1 MICMRIELLPA
12 LNGDCIL
19 IEYVPLH
26 FIMIDG
32 GYVDTY
38 KNYLF
43 PRLKE
48 IAGQGGVVDLIVV
61 THIDGDHISGVIKLL
76 EEEELP
82 IEIKHIW
89 YNGYRHVQSIV
100 KVSEVPETFVHKSIC
115 KENSK
120 ETCKPI
126 SARQGCTLSTL
137 IFQKGLVWNE
147 PTGGGVIKAPMTIQ
161 LSKATIHILSPNE
174 TDIENLCDFWRKR
187 LIKDGL
193 LRKEHSAEYWDD
205 AFEFCLSK
213 DKPGF
218 RFHEKK
224 VSKSYDLRKIEEEP
238 YEPDDS
244 VTNGSSIA
252 FVLEAE
258 GKRILFM
265 GDAHAETVVESLNA
279 LYGTENAPF
288 KFDAVKLSHHGSYN
302 NNSPELLRKITCCN
316 WVIST
321 NGDKYNHPDLPTLV
335 HVLIHNNRCKLFFN
349 YKLSVIEELGKLES
363 DEKQEF
369 EIIAPEVGEGISLTI

>member
-1 MICMRIELLPA
+1 MRIELLPA

-43 PRLKE
+43 PKLKG

-205 AFEFCLSK
+205 AFEFSLSK

-218 RFHEKK
+218 HFHEQK
-224 VSKSYDLRKIEEEP
+224 VSMSYNLEKIKEEP
-238 YEPDDS
+238 YAPDDS
-244 VTNGSSIA
+244 ATNGSSIS
-252 FVLEAE
+252 FMIEVD
-258 GKRILFM
+258 GKRILFL
-265 GDAHAETVVESLNA
+265 GDAHAETVVDSLNA
-279 LYGTENAPF
+279 LFGAENVPF
-288 KFDAVKLSHHGSYN
+288 KFDSVKLSHHGSYN
-302 NNSPELLRKITCCN
+302 NNSPELLSKISCPN
-316 WVIST
+316 WLIST
-321 NGDKYNHPDLPTLV
+321 NGDKYNHPDMPTLA
-335 HVLIHNNRCKLFFN
+335 HIITHNAGCQLLFN
-349 YKLSVIEELGKLES
+349 YKLPVGNELCKAEYH
-363 DEKQEF
+363 EKYDF
-369 EIIAPEVGEGISLTI
+369 EIVLPKDGEDISLIV

>member
-120 ETCKPI
+120 ETYKPI

-205 AFEFCLSK
+205 AFEFSLSK

-218 RFHEKK
+218 HFHEQK
-224 VSKSYDLRKIEEEP
+224 VSMSYNLEKIKEEP
-238 YEPDDS
+238 YTPDDS
-244 VTNGSSIA
+244 ATNGSSIS
-252 FVLEAE
+252 FMMEVD
-258 GKRILFM
+258 GKRILFL
-265 GDAHAETVVESLNA
+265 GDAHAETVVDSLNA
-279 LYGTENAPF
+279 LFGAENVPF
-288 KFDAVKLSHHGSYN
+288 KFDSAKLSHHGSYN
-302 NNSPELLRKITCCN
+302 NNSPELLSKISCPN
-316 WVIST
+316 WLIST
-321 NGDKYNHPDLPTLV
+321 NGDKYNHPDMPTMA
-335 HVLIHNNRCKLFFN
+335 HIITHNTGCQLLFN
-349 YKLSVIEELGKLES
+349 YKLPVGNELCKAEYH
-363 DEKQEF
+363 EKYDF
-369 EIIAPEVGEGISLTI
+369 EIVLPKDGEGISLIV